1 MIEFKM
7 PSLGADMEDGILR
20 EWRVKP
26 GDTVK
31 RGDIIAEVE
40 VQKGNIDIECFDD
53 GIIEAL
59 LVKENEKVPVGIV
72 MALIRSANEPATTTV
87 TAPVSTIQTNTTPST
102 LQEIKA
108 PQLSAIIEQTER
120 SPVFTTS
127 GIKATPLAKRIAAEH
142 HIDLSTLKGTG
153 DEGAITKEDVEKAIE
168 EGISS
173 EVPPKNLTPAENIR
187 LAVAAA
193 MSKSNREIPHY
204 YLEKKV
210 DVTKA
215 LAWLTEQNAQRPI
228 QQRLL
233 QVVLFIKA
241 GAKALKDVPELNAV
255 WENGL
260 IKKEGIHIG
269 FVVSLKGGGIMVPA
283 IHDVDKKSL
292 DEIMASLNDLIPR
305 ARALKLRSSEL
316 SDSTITMTS
325 LGEGGADKVYGVIYP
340 PQVAIIGIGGVIKEI
355 TATNGENWE
364 QAYIYATLAGDHR
377 ATDGLTGSKFLAAFH
392 HYLQQPESL

>member
-20 EWRVKP
+20 EWKVKP

-31 RGDIIAEVE
+31 RGDIIASVE

-53 GIIEAL
+53 GTITKL
-59 LVKENEKVPVGIV
+59 LVSENEKVPVGIV
-72 MALIRSANEPATTTV
+72 MALIQPINEHLTSKETTIPLIKTKRDETVIPDIKQETKTEAILTDNITTT
-87 TAPVSTIQTNTTPST
+87 A
-102 LQEIKA
+102 
-108 PQLSAIIEQTER
+108 
-120 SPVFTTS
+120 
-127 GIKATPLAKRIAAEH
+127 IKATPLAKRIAAENQ
-142 HIDLSTLKGTG
+142 IDISTLKGSG
-153 DEGAITKEDVEKAIE
+153 DEGAITKEDVEKAINE
-168 EGISS
+168 RTVLPVISH
-173 EVPPKNLTPAENIR
+173 LTPAENIR

-204 YLEKKV
+204 YLEKKI

-233 QVVLFIKA
+233 QVVLFLKA
-241 GAKALKDVPELNAV
+241 SARALRDVPELNAV

-260 IKKEGIHIG
+260 QKKEGIHIG

-340 PQVAIIGIGGVIKEI
+340 PQVAIIGVGGILKEI
-355 TATNGENWE
+355 MALNGENRE
-364 QAYIYATLAGDHR
+364 HAYIYATLAGDHR

>member
-1 MIEFKM
+1 
-7 PSLGADMEDGILR
+7 MEDGILR

-31 RGDIIAEVE
+31 RGDIIASVE

-53 GIIEAL
+53 GTITKL
-59 LVKENEKVPVGIV
+59 LVSENEKVPVGIV
-72 MALIRSANEPATTTV
+72 MALIQPINEHLTSKETTVPLVKTKRDETVIPDIKQETKTKAILTDNITTT
-87 TAPVSTIQTNTTPST
+87 A
-102 LQEIKA
+102 
-108 PQLSAIIEQTER
+108 
-120 SPVFTTS
+120 
-127 GIKATPLAKRIAAEH
+127 IKATPLAKRIAAENQ
-142 HIDLSTLKGTG
+142 IDISTLKGSG
-153 DEGAITKEDVEKAIE
+153 DEGAITKEDVEKAINE
-168 EGISS
+168 RTVLPVISH
-173 EVPPKNLTPAENIR
+173 LTPAENIR

-204 YLEKKV
+204 YLEKKI

-233 QVVLFIKA
+233 QVVLFLKA
-241 GAKALKDVPELNAV
+241 SARALRDVPELNAV

-260 IKKEGIHIG
+260 QKKEGIHIG

-305 ARALKLRSSEL
+305 ARALKLRSPEL

-340 PQVAIIGIGGVIKEI
+340 PQVAIIGVGGILKEI
-355 TATNGENWE
+355 MALNGENRE
-364 QAYIYATLAGDHR
+364 HAYIYATLAGDHR

>member
-20 EWRVKP
+20 EWKVKP

-31 RGDIIAEVE
+31 RGDIIASVE

-53 GIIEAL
+53 GTITKL
-59 LVKENEKVPVGIV
+59 LVSENEKVPVGIV
-72 MALIRSANEPATTTV
+72 MALIQPINEHLTSKETTVPLVKTKRDETVIPDIKQETKTEAILTDNITTT
-87 TAPVSTIQTNTTPST
+87 A
-102 LQEIKA
+102 
-108 PQLSAIIEQTER
+108 
-120 SPVFTTS
+120 
-127 GIKATPLAKRIAAEH
+127 IKATPLAKRIAAENQ
-142 HIDLSTLKGTG
+142 IDISTLKGSG
-153 DEGAITKEDVEKAIE
+153 DEGAITKEDVEKAINE
-168 EGISS
+168 RTVLPVISH
-173 EVPPKNLTPAENIR
+173 LTPAENIR

-204 YLEKKV
+204 YLEKKI

-233 QVVLFIKA
+233 QVVLFLKA
-241 GAKALKDVPELNAV
+241 SGRALRDVPELNAV

-260 IKKEGIHIG
+260 QKKEGIHIG

-292 DEIMASLNDLIPR
+292 DEIMASLNDLILR

-340 PQVAIIGIGGVIKEI
+340 PQVAIIGVGGILKEI
-355 TATNGENWE
+355 VALNGENRE
-364 QAYIYATLAGDHR
+364 HAYIYATLAGDHR

>member
-20 EWRVKP
+20 EWKVKP

-31 RGDIIAEVE
+31 RGDIIASVE

-53 GIIEAL
+53 GTITKL
-59 LVKENEKVPVGIV
+59 LVSENEKVPVGIV
-72 MALIRSANEPATTTV
+72 MALIQPINEHLTSKETTIPLVKTKRDETVIPDIKQETKTEAILTDNITTT
-87 TAPVSTIQTNTTPST
+87 A
-102 LQEIKA
+102 
-108 PQLSAIIEQTER
+108 
-120 SPVFTTS
+120 
-127 GIKATPLAKRIAAEH
+127 IKATPLAKRIAAENQ
-142 HIDLSTLKGTG
+142 IDISTLKGSG
-153 DEGAITKEDVEKAIE
+153 DEGAITKEDVEKAINE
-168 EGISS
+168 RTVLPVISH
-173 EVPPKNLTPAENIR
+173 LTPAENIR

-204 YLEKKV
+204 YLEKKI

-233 QVVLFIKA
+233 QVVLFLKA
-241 GAKALKDVPELNAV
+241 SARALRDVPELNAV

-260 IKKEGIHIG
+260 QKKEGIHIG

-340 PQVAIIGIGGVIKEI
+340 PQVAIIGVGGILKEI
-355 TATNGENWE
+355 MALNGENRE
-364 QAYIYATLAGDHR
+364 HAYIYATLAGDHR

>member
-20 EWRVKP
+20 EWKVKP

-31 RGDIIAEVE
+31 RGDIIASVE

-53 GIIEAL
+53 GTITKL
-59 LVKENEKVPVGIV
+59 LVSENEKVPVGIV
-72 MALIRSANEPATTTV
+72 MALIQPINEHLTSKETTVPLVKTKRDETVIPDIKQETKTEAILTDNITTT
-87 TAPVSTIQTNTTPST
+87 A
-102 LQEIKA
+102 
-108 PQLSAIIEQTER
+108 
-120 SPVFTTS
+120 
-127 GIKATPLAKRIAAEH
+127 IKATPLAKRIAAENQ
-142 HIDLSTLKGTG
+142 IDISTLKGSG
-153 DEGAITKEDVEKAIE
+153 DEGAITKEDVEKAINE
-168 EGISS
+168 RTVLPVISH
-173 EVPPKNLTPAENIR
+173 LTPAENIR

-204 YLEKKV
+204 YLEKKI

-233 QVVLFIKA
+233 QVVLFLKA
-241 GAKALKDVPELNAV
+241 SARALRDVPELNAV

-260 IKKEGIHIG
+260 QKKEGIHIG

-340 PQVAIIGIGGVIKEI
+340 PQVAIIGVGGILKEI
-355 TATNGENWE
+355 MALNGENRE
-364 QAYIYATLAGDHR
+364 HAYIYATLAGDHR

>member
-1 MIEFKM
+1 
-7 PSLGADMEDGILR
+7 MEDGILR
-20 EWRVKP
+20 EWKVKP

-31 RGDIIAEVE
+31 RGDIIASVE

-53 GIIEAL
+53 GTITKL
-59 LVKENEKVPVGIV
+59 LVSENEKVPVGIV
-72 MALIRSANEPATTTV
+72 MALIQPINEHLTSKETTIPLVKTKRDETVIPDIKQETKTKAILTDNITTT
-87 TAPVSTIQTNTTPST
+87 A
-102 LQEIKA
+102 
-108 PQLSAIIEQTER
+108 
-120 SPVFTTS
+120 
-127 GIKATPLAKRIAAEH
+127 IKATPLAKRIAAENQ
-142 HIDLSTLKGTG
+142 IDISTLKGSG
-153 DEGAITKEDVEKAIE
+153 DEGAITKEDVEKAINE
-168 EGISS
+168 RTVLPVISH
-173 EVPPKNLTPAENIR
+173 LTPAENIR

-204 YLEKKV
+204 YLEKKI

-233 QVVLFIKA
+233 QVVLFLKA
-241 GAKALKDVPELNAV
+241 SARALRDVPELNAV

-260 IKKEGIHIG
+260 QKKEGIHIG

-340 PQVAIIGIGGVIKEI
+340 PQVAIIGVGGILKEI
-355 TATNGENWE
+355 MALNGENRE
-364 QAYIYATLAGDHR
+364 HAYIYATLAGDHR

>member
-20 EWRVKP
+20 EWKVKP

-31 RGDIIAEVE
+31 RGDIIASVE

-53 GIIEAL
+53 GTITKL
-59 LVKENEKVPVGIV
+59 LVSENEKVPVGIV
-72 MALIRSANEPATTTV
+72 MALIQPINEHLTSKETTVPLVKTKRDETVIPDIKQETKTEAILTDNITTT
-87 TAPVSTIQTNTTPST
+87 A
-102 LQEIKA
+102 
-108 PQLSAIIEQTER
+108 
-120 SPVFTTS
+120 
-127 GIKATPLAKRIAAEH
+127 IKATPLAKRIAAENQ
-142 HIDLSTLKGTG
+142 IDISTLKGSG
-153 DEGAITKEDVEKAIE
+153 DEGAITKEDVEKAINE
-168 EGISS
+168 RTVLPVISH
-173 EVPPKNLTPAENIR
+173 LTPAENIR

-193 MSKSNREIPHY
+193 MSRSNREIPHY
-204 YLEKKV
+204 YLEKKI

-233 QVVLFIKA
+233 QVVLFLKA
-241 GAKALKDVPELNAV
+241 SARALRDVPELNAV

-260 IKKEGIHIG
+260 QKKEGIHIG

-340 PQVAIIGIGGVIKEI
+340 PQVAIIGVGGILKEI
-355 TATNGENWE
+355 MALNGENRE
-364 QAYIYATLAGDHR
+364 HAYIYATLAGDHR